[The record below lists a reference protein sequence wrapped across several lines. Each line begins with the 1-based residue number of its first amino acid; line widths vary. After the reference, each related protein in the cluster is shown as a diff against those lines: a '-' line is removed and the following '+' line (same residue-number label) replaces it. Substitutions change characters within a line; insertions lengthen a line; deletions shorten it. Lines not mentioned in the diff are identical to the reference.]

1 MCERG
6 LRWAL
11 ELREFH
17 HLRCRGGVAC
27 SRAKVSLTTIL
38 NVDIPTNNRPAT
50 NGLAF
55 PFARMITE
63 KEGQHCEEGD
73 HDACDGR

>member
-1 MCERG
+1 MTNVSHICLTLSRKVYLLMYG
-6 LRWAL
+6 LI
-11 ELREFH
+11 
-17 HLRCRGGVAC
+17 
-27 SRAKVSLTTIL
+27 TTIL